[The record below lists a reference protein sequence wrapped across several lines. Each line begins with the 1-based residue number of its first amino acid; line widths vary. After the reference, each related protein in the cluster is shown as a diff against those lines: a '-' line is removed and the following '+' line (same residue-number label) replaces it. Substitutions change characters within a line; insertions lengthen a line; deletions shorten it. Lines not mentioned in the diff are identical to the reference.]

1 MADADLL
8 YDWNDHEDLGPALP
22 RVELDDE
29 TLRDG
34 LQNPSVRSP
43 DLEQKRACLRL
54 MCELGI
60 QRVDLGLPMSAQVE
74 DIRGLMRTIRD
85 ERLPIQA
92 GLAVRTVVADLETVA
107 TLRDE
112 FPDVNLKASAFLG
125 SSRIRMW
132 VEGWTWQKVVDTA
145 VGAIEWAAA
154 RDVPVMFVTEDTT
167 RSHPGDIASL
177 YVRAAEAG
185 AAEVCVADTC
195 GHALPWGA
203 RAIVSHVRAALDA
216 AGHDQV
222 VLNWHGHSDRGVALA
237 NCLAAIE
244 GGAQVVHG
252 TILGIGERSGNA
264 QLDQLLVN
272 LHLLG
277 LWERPLEAL
286 DTYVQLVSEATGVRV
301 PELYPMFGRDAF
313 RTMTGVHAAAIAKA
327 RRHGDPGI
335 VDLVYSAV
343 PARLIG
349 RTQEIEVGR
358 LSGAWCVR
366 AWFEDHGVTAFDDA
380 AIARILER
388 AQACDSVLSE
398 AEIRALL

>member
-1 MADADLL
+1 MADGDLL
-8 YDWNDHEDLGPALP
+8 YDWNAGGTELH

-43 DLEQKRACLRL
+43 SLEDKRRCLRL

-74 DIRGLMRTIRD
+74 DIRGLMQTIRD
-85 ERLPIQA
+85 EQLDIQA

-107 TLRDE
+107 MLRDE

-145 VGAIEWAAA
+145 VNAIEWAAA

-167 RSHPGDIASL
+167 RSRPDDIASL

-185 AAEVCVADTC
+185 ASEVCVADTC

-203 RAIVSHVRAALDA
+203 RAIVAHVRGALHA
-216 AGHDQV
+216 AGRGDV
-222 VLNWHGHSDRGVALA
+222 ILNWHGHSDRGVALA

-264 QLDQLLVN
+264 QIDQLLVN

-277 LWERPLEAL
+277 LWDRPLEAL
-286 DTYVQLVSEATGVRV
+286 DTYVQLVSEATGVRI

-327 RRHGDPGI
+327 RRQGDAAI
-335 VDLVYSAV
+335 VDLIYSAV

-349 RTQEIEVGR
+349 RKQEIEVGR

-366 AWFEDHGVTAFDDA
+366 AWCDDHGVTDYDDA
-380 AIARILER
+380 AIARVLER
-388 AQACDSVLSE
+388 AQGCATVLTE